1 MNPYHTLAL
10 VFGYLMTIFVLTQ
23 IMKRVSKPFP
33 TKYLALW
40 HNLFCTVL
48 SLYMC
53 IEIWRQAWIG
63 RYNLISQSID
73 RTEKGLPVSRNTTQT
88 NENLNW
94 GKSRRMRTRT
104 LMIDTLLHSLFLLSS
119 DGLCPLGVLCL

>member
-1 MNPYHTLAL
+1 MNPFHNLAL
-10 VFGYLMTIFVLTQ
+10 VAMYLTTIFILTQ

-53 IEIWRQAWIG
+53 LEIWRQAFIG
-63 RYNLISQSID
+63 RYSLLSESVD
-73 RTEKGLPVSRNTTQT
+73 RTAAGLPVSTRNITH
-88 NENLNW
+88 
-94 GKSRRMRTRT
+94 
-104 LMIDTLLHSLFLLSS
+104 ISS
-119 DGLCPLGVLCL
+119 ERHR